1 MSGHTFRNPDLF
13 QVLPL
18 RDYLRSPGWPDGKD
32 GFVVE
37 DLDVVVRHFGNTFH
51 TDAKGRLLL
60 IEQKHPGHWIRT
72 AQEKTFGLMDT
83 LLRKADP
90 ERVRYLGYYIL
101 QVAFDAD
108 NAPVF
113 PVRMNKQAMDA
124 TEFRKWITGET
135 VIPSYFEK
143 E

>member
-1 MSGHTFRNPDLF
+1 MSEHTFRNPDLF
-13 QVLPL
+13 QRLPL
-18 RDYLRSPGWPDGKD
+18 RDYLRGPGWPNGSD

-37 DLDVVVRHFGNTFH
+37 DLDVVVRHFGNGFH

-72 AQEKTFGLMDT
+72 AQERTFGLFDE

-90 ERVRYLGYYIL
+90 ERVRYLGYYVL
-101 QVAFDAD
+101 QIAFDEN

-113 PVRMNKQAMDA
+113 PVRVNGKEMDA
-124 TEFRKWITGET
+124 DAFKQWMTGET
-135 VIPSYFEK
+135 VLPSYFEK
-143 E
+143 A